1 MWEDVLKNTKQGKVF
16 REFIEELM
24 NVEVEYDEKVEMNNT
39 SENIAGVIT

>member
-16 REFIEELM
+16 REFIGELM